1 MELNITLKWFLG
13 IVGIIF
19 LGALGSGLWSLV
31 FNPLFKRFGKFF
43 MSVSS
48 LGLKS
53 VQNQI
58 YAEVAKGHRDRSVKI
73 LMRIVIG
80 VVFILIMIP
89 FVSELKSKLL
99 DQELKEAVQIVK
111 NNNPNA
117 GNFEDMVN
125 NELKKIR
132 EERHSKSRVKMSIL
146 CLVVLLILFFRHLR
160 IILIESSISHFEQ
173 CTNVCLPYLTDD
185 EHKKILSDFALI
197 KNKDDYSAIMNKLK
211 EVAERGNLILPTL

>member
-19 LGALGSGLWSLV
+19 LGALGSGLWSL
-31 FNPLFKRFGKFF
+31 LFKPLSKRFSKFF
-43 MSVSS
+43 MSVAS

-73 LMRIVIG
+73 LML
-80 VVFILIMIP
+80 ILIGLISIPIITP
-89 FVSELKSKLL
+89 FVLELKSKLF

-111 NNNPNA
+111 NNNPEA
-117 GNFEDMVN
+117 GNFDDMVN

-132 EERHSKSRVKMSIL
+132 AERRSKSRIKMSIL
-146 CLVVLLILFFRHLR
+146 CSVVLLILLFQHLK
-160 IILIESSISHFEQ
+160 IIVIELSISHFER
-173 CTNVCLPYLTDD
+173 CTNICLPYLTDD

-211 EVAERGNLILPTL
+211 EVAERGNLVLPAL

>member
-1 MELNITLKWFLG
+1 MELNITIKWLLG

-19 LGALGSGLWSLV
+19 LGALGSGLWSLL
-31 FNPLFKRFGKFF
+31 FEPLFKRFGKFF
-43 MSVSS
+43 ISVAS

-73 LMRIVIG
+73 LM
-80 VVFILIMIP
+80 FILIGLILIP
-89 FVSELKSKLL
+89 LIFSLVSELKSQLFT
-99 DQELKEAVQIVK
+99 QELKKAVQIVK
-111 NNNPNA
+111 KNNPKVD
-117 GNFEDMVN
+117 NFEAMVN

-132 EERHSKSRVKMSIL
+132 EERRGKSRIQLMIL
-146 CLVVLLILFFRHLR
+146 CSVVLLFLLFQRLK
-160 IILIESSISHFEQ
+160 ILIIELSISHFEQ
-173 CTNVCLPYLTDD
+173 CTNICLPYLTND

-197 KNKDDYSAIMNKLK
+197 KNKDNYSAIMNKLK

>member
-1 MELNITLKWFLG
+1 MELNITVKWILG
-13 IVGIIF
+13 IVATIL

-73 LMRIVIG
+73 LMFIVIG
-80 VVFILIMIP
+80 AISIPVLIP
-89 FVSELKSKLL
+89 FVAELNSKLL
-99 DQELKEAVQIVK
+99 DQELKEVAQIVK
-111 NNNPNA
+111 NNNPEA
-117 GNFEDMVN
+117 DNFEDMVH
-125 NELKKIR
+125 NEIKKR
-132 EERHSKSRVKMSIL
+132 RAERRSKAKIKIIIL
-146 CLVVLLILFFRHLR
+146 YSVVWLILFFHHLK
-160 IILIESSISHFEQ
+160 ITLISSSISHFEQ

-197 KNKDDYSAIMNKLK
+197 KNKDDYSAIMDKLE
-211 EVAERGNLILPTL
+211 EVAERGNLALPA